1 MSHEQDA
8 VREARDGAVILAAVL
23 LPVALLALVLGRA
36 TADTGF
42 WVRWLLGPVV
52 VALLVV
58 ACAAMALLVS
68 DRVSRRALSLRPHAV
83 GRTATVIGGLVIG
96 IVLIALL
103 PTSWPVI
110 IGFAVVCAVLLAV
123 VIAGAALDM

>member
-1 MSHEQDA
+1 
-8 VREARDGAVILAAVL
+8 
-23 LPVALLALVLGRA
+23 
-36 TADTGF
+36 
-42 WVRWLLGPVV
+42 
-52 VALLVV
+52 
-58 ACAAMALLVS
+58 
-68 DRVSRRALSLRPHAV
+68 
-83 GRTATVIGGLVIG
+83 VIGGLVIG